1 MNWRRRT
8 RRTKEHR
15 YCEIVV
21 RGEFGEALS
30 AVFDDL
36 EVEAGDGQT
45 VLTLELED
53 QSQVYEV
60 LDRLRD
66 LAIEVSSVRELPSH
80 TPN

>member
-1 MNWRRRT
+1 MNRPGSRSPRPQ
-8 RRTKEHR
+8 R

-21 RGEFGEALS
+21 KGEFGESLT

-36 EVEAGDGQT
+36 EVVTGDRQT
-45 VLTLELED
+45 VLTLALED

-66 LAIEVSSVRELPSH
+66 LAIEVTSVREFPSQP
-80 TPN
+80 TT